1 MTKQAGKPKR
11 QTVKSSSRRGPAKAA
26 SKAVSRSVLHLEGRL
41 REAEETLDAIRN
53 GDVDALV
60 VQGPSGD
67 QVFTLK
73 GADHRYRQLV
83 ETMNEGALLLT
94 RDRTIVYANVRFAQ
108 LVRMPHE
115 RLLGS
120 LFDDY
125 VTPSTA
131 AMVEALV
138 RDRDGGTAKAE
149 VELVATD
156 GTIIPVYVSV
166 TLGWDEEHHLTCVIT
181 TDLSEQK
188 RNQQMIAAERLA
200 ARIVEQAAEGIVV
213 CDLDGKVIRCSHTAQ
228 RLTGENPLLRPFED
242 AFPFE
247 TGDDPRV
254 AKTLLHLALSG
265 TTTKGREVVL
275 RRDDEAVV
283 LLLSAGPV
291 LGPLGE
297 PLGCVMSFVDITES
311 KHAAEERLRLLEHA
325 NQARLEA
332 EAANRSKD
340 EFLAMLGHELRNP
353 LAPILTAI
361 EVMKARGEQGAV
373 RERSVIERQVRH
385 VVMLVN
391 DLLDVSRIAQGK
403 VELHRRTVELADIV
417 AKAIEAC
424 SPILEERRHLLEVEL
439 EPDLLVDGD
448 EARLCQVISN
458 LLTNAA
464 KYTNREGRIALLG
477 KRVDD
482 EIVVVVRDNG
492 MGIPPDLLPNLFD
505 RFVQGTRTIDRSE
518 GGLGLGLSIV
528 RSLVVLHHG
537 TVDVR
542 SEGVGKGSE
551 FEVRLPAVAHTAV
564 QPRAIT
570 PLEVEAVKARK
581 VLIVDD
587 NTDAPRG
594 CAISPRPRD
603 ARRVRRPVGPRHRR
617 RISTR
622 HRVPRHRPPGD
633 GRLRAGAPD
642 PQRARRAEPAV
653 GRAHRV
659 WPALGSPEERRGRLR
674 RSHGQADQHPRGRD
688 HDPAAHLSSEG
699 GTGATAGAAAHACG
713 CCFEIARTRR

>member
-1 MTKQAGKPKR
+1 MKKQAARPLKR
-11 QTVKSSSRRGPAKAA
+11 RTKAA
-26 SKAVSRSVLHLEGRL
+26 SNASALRLAGRL

-94 RDRTIVYANVRFAQ
+94 RNRTIVYANVRFTQ
-108 LVRMPHE
+108 LVQVPHE

-120 LFDDY
+120 SFDAY
-125 VTPSTA
+125 VTPA
-131 AMVEALV
+131 AIAMVEALV
-138 RDRDGGTAKAE
+138 RDREGAAKAE
-149 VELVATD
+149 VELVASD
-156 GTIIPVYVSV
+156 GTIIPVYVSA
-166 TLGWDEEHHLTCVIT
+166 TLGWDEEQHLTCVIT

-213 CDLDGKVIRCSHTAQ
+213 CDLDGNVIRASHSAQ
-228 RLTGENPLLRPFED
+228 RLTGENPLLRPFEE
-242 AFPFE
+242 AFPLHS
-247 TGDDPRV
+247 TDDPHV
-254 AKTLLHLALSG
+254 AKTLLRLALSG
-265 TTTKGREVVL
+265 TTTKGHEVML
-275 RRDDEAVV
+275 HRDTHPVV

-340 EFLAMLGHELRNP
+340 DFLAMLGHELRNP

-373 RERSVIERQVRH
+373 RERAVIERQVRH

-403 VELHRRTVELADIV
+403 VELHRKTVTIADVV

-424 SPILEERRHLLEVEL
+424 SPILEERRHVLEVDL
-439 EPDLLVDGD
+439 EPELLVDGD

-464 KYTNREGRIALLG
+464 KYTNREGRIELIG
-477 KRVDD
+477 KRLGD
-482 EIVVVVRDNG
+482 EVVVIVRDNG
-492 MGIPPDLLPNLFD
+492 MGIPQDLLPTLFD

-528 RSLVVLHHG
+528 RSLVVLHDG
-537 TVDVR
+537 VVDVR

-551 FEVRLPAVAHTAV
+551 FEVRLPAARPETL
-564 QPRAIT
+564 QPRPVT

-587 NTDAPRG
+587 NSDAAELLADALSRLGHETRVAFDGPSGLDTAAGFLPDIAFLDIGLPAMDGYELARRIRSELDAPNL
-594 CAISPRPRD
+594 
-603 ARRVRRPVGPRHRR
+603 
-617 RISTR
+617 
-622 HRVPRHRPPGD
+622 
-633 GRLRAGAPD
+633 RL
-642 PQRARRAEPAV
+642 V
-653 GRAHRV
+653 
-659 WPALGSPEERRGRLR
+659 ALTGY
-674 RSHGQADQHPRGRD
+674 GQASDRQKSAEAGFDGHMVKPINIQ
-688 HDPAAHLSSEG
+688 AV
-699 GTGATAGAAAHACG
+699 ATT
-713 CCFEIARTRR
+713 IQRLT

>member
-1 MTKQAGKPKR
+1 MKKQAVKPP
-11 QTVKSSSRRGPAKAA
+11 TVKTLSRRGPAKSAR
-26 SKAVSRSVLHLEGRL
+26 KARPTGHLEERL
-41 REAEETLDAIRN
+41 RDAEEILDAIRN

-60 VQGPSGD
+60 VQGPAGD
-67 QVFTLK
+67 RVFTLK

-94 RDRTIVYANVRFAQ
+94 GDRTIVYANVRFAQ
-108 LVRMPHE
+108 LVRVPHE
-115 RLLGS
+115 RLLGTPI
-120 LFDDY
+120 DRY
-125 VTPSTA
+125 VARSTVS
-131 AMVEALV
+131 MLEALV
-138 RDRDGGTAKAE
+138 RDRSAGSAKAE
-149 VELVATD
+149 VELVASD
-156 GTIIPVYVSV
+156 GTSVPVYVSA
-166 TLGWDEEHHLTCVIT
+166 TPGWDEEHQLTCVIA

-188 RNQQMIAAERLA
+188 RDQQMFAAERLA

-213 CDLDGKVIRCSHTAQ
+213 CDLDGKVIRASHSAQ
-228 RLTGENPLLRPFED
+228 RITGENPLLRSFEE

-247 TGDDPRV
+247 SADDAHA
-254 AKTLLHLALSG
+254 AKMVLDLALRG
-265 TTTKGREVVL
+265 ATTKGREVVL
-275 RRDDEAVV
+275 HRDHDQVV

-297 PLGCVMSFVDITES
+297 ALGCVISFVDITAS

-373 RERSVIERQVRH
+373 RERAVIERQVRH

-403 VELHRRTVELADIV
+403 VELHRKTVEISDIV

-424 SPILEERRHLLEVEL
+424 SPILEERRHLLEVDLESEL
-439 EPDLLVDGD
+439 VVDGD

-464 KYTNREGRIALLG
+464 KYTHREGRIELIG
-477 KRVDD
+477 KRVAN
-482 EIVVVVRDNG
+482 EIIIIVRDNG
-492 MGIPPDLLPNLFD
+492 MGIPPDLLPTLFD

-528 RSLVVLHHG
+528 RSLVLLHDG
-537 TVDVR
+537 VVDAR
-542 SEGVGKGSE
+542 SDGVTGSE
-551 FEVRLPAVAHTAV
+551 FEVRLPAVARETL
-564 QPRAIT
+564 QPRPVT
-570 PLEVEAVKARK
+570 PLEIEAVKARK

-587 NTDAPRG
+587 NTDAAELLADALSRLGHETRVAFDGPSG
-594 CAISPRPRD
+594 LDTAAGFRPD
-603 ARRVRRPVGPRHRR
+603 IAFLDIGLPAMDGYELARRIRSELDAPNL
-617 RISTR
+617 
-622 HRVPRHRPPGD
+622 
-633 GRLRAGAPD
+633 RL
-642 PQRARRAEPAV
+642 V
-653 GRAHRV
+653 
-659 WPALGSPEERRGRLR
+659 ALTGY
-674 RSHGQADQHPRGRD
+674 GQASDRQKSAEAGFDGHMVKPINVQ
-688 HDPAAHLSSEG
+688 AV
-699 GTGATAGAAAHACG
+699 ATT
-713 CCFEIARTRR
+713 IQRLT